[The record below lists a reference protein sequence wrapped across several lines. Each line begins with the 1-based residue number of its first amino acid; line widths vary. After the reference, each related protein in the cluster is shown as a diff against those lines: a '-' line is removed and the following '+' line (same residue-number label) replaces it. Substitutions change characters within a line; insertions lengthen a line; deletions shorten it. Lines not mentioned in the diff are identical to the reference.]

1 MASYLLSYDSDSE
14 DELIIALIQHLE
26 DDDDEVESDRVP
38 RSRIYIPRNR
48 EEAGENLWKDYF
60 SDTPVFPP
68 YKFKRRFRMRIELF
82 LRISQGISNFDS
94 HDTPEHFRF
103 FRERF
108 DAIGRPTFTILQ
120 KMTSAL
126 RQLAYGTATDMFDEY
141 LKMSEQTS
149 ILCLDNFYKCII
161 TLYKERYMRSP
172 NAYDVQRLY
181 SKHEEKHGFK
191 GMLGSIDC
199 MHWEWKNCPVALK
212 GQYTRGDHKKPTIML
227 EAVASYDLWIWH
239 AFFGMTGSNNDIN
252 VLNQSYV
259 FDKLKKGTSPLAPF
273 EVNGNQYTKGYY
285 LADGIYPDWATLVK
299 GFAFPTDDPRIKFT
313 RFQASARKDVERAFG
328 VLQGRFHILR
338 LAARTISVNK
348 MRRVMDCC
356 IILHNM
362 ILEDQGFVLSDWEE
376 EFITEDMENRPERIP
391 NRGRDQDV
399 IIREI
404 RDRTVHDQL
413 TDDLVE
419 HIWNL
424 PSAFRTMNG

>member
-1 MASYLLSYDSDSE
+1 MASYLLSYDFDSE
-14 DELIIALIQHLE
+14 DERIIALIQHLE
-26 DDDDEVESDRVP
+26 DDDDEVESERVP

-48 EEAGENLWKDYF
+48 EEAGENLLKDYF

-126 RQLAYGTATDMFDEY
+126 RQLAYGTTADMFDEY

-149 ILCLDNFYKCII
+149 ILCLDNFCKCII

-172 NAYDVQRLY
+172 NTYDVQRLY

-212 GQYTRGDHKKPTIML
+212 GQYTR
-227 EAVASYDLWIWH
+227 E
-239 AFFGMTGSNNDIN
+239 
-252 VLNQSYV
+252 
-259 FDKLKKGTSPLAPF
+259 TSPLAPF
-273 EVNGNQYTKGYY
+273 EVNGNQYTKGNY

-299 GFAFPTDDPRIKFT
+299 SFACPTDDPRIKFT
-313 RFQASARKDVERAFG
+313 RFQASARKDVERALG
-328 VLQGRFHILR
+328 VLQGRFHILS
-338 LAARTISVNK
+338 LAARTMSVNK

-362 ILEDQGFVLSDWEE
+362 ILEDQGFALSDWEE

>member
-1 MASYLLSYDSDSE
+1 MASYLLSNDSFSE
-14 DELIIALIQHLE
+14 NERIIALIQHLE
-26 DDDDEVESDRVP
+26 DDDDEVESERVP

-60 SDTPVFPP
+60 SDTTVFPP

-82 LRISQGISNFDS
+82 LRISQ
-94 HDTPEHFRF
+94 
-103 FRERF
+103 
-108 DAIGRPTFTILQ
+108 
-120 KMTSAL
+120 
-126 RQLAYGTATDMFDEY
+126 
-141 LKMSEQTS
+141 
-149 ILCLDNFYKCII
+149 
-161 TLYKERYMRSP
+161 ERYMRSP

-227 EAVASYDLWIWH
+227 EA
-239 AFFGMTGSNNDIN
+239 
-252 VLNQSYV
+252 
-259 FDKLKKGTSPLAPF
+259 GTSPLAPF

-299 GFAFPTDDPRIKFT
+299 GFACLTDDPRIKFT
-313 RFQASARKDVERAFG
+313 RFHASARKDVERAFG

-338 LAARTISVNK
+338 LAARAMSINK
-348 MRRVMDCC
+348 MRRFMDCC

-362 ILEDQGFVLSDWEE
+362 ILEDQGFALSDWEE